1 VLSGFN
7 ISFHCSQIEG
17 LVGGPTEKRITPGPS
32 GNSMGRAEFSL
43 WNPIFSLD
51 EILVT
56 EQTQALAQRPI
67 VAADLKEQSPSR
79 IVVSALGLVSQT
91 RIVS

>member
-1 VLSGFN
+1 LLAGQQKKGLPLVPLETRWAGQNFLSGTLF
-7 ISFHCSQIEG
+7 
-17 LVGGPTEKRITPGPS
+17 
-32 GNSMGRAEFSL
+32 
-43 WNPIFSLD
+43 FSLD